1 MKPRTV
7 ALTAAIIVGL
17 ALLGYLVATVCLP
30 SEVIPFRQAIRG
42 PDPAELYLYLTMRVI
57 VGTVNAG
64 LLIILLAVYVGVYM
78 RTHAEFTIGLIIF
91 TTILILYAIMSGP
104 LTVILSGPFRIYG
117 LGPFAA
123 FPELFTTIAVAVL
136 LYLSL
141 K

>member
-1 MKPRTV
+1 MKPRIV
-7 ALTAAIIVGL
+7 ALTAVIIVGL

-30 SEVIPFRQAIRG
+30 SELIPFRQAIRG

-57 VGTVNAG
+57 VGTMNAG

-91 TTILILYAIMSGP
+91 TTILLLYAITSGP
-104 LTVILSGPFRIYG
+104 LTVILSGPFRVYG

>member
-7 ALTAAIIVGL
+7 ALIAAIIVGL

-30 SEVIPFRQAIRG
+30 SEVTPFRQVIRG
-42 PDPAELYLYLTMRVI
+42 PDPAELYLFLTMRVI

-104 LTVILSGPFRIYG
+104 LTVILSGPFRVYG

>member
-7 ALTAAIIVGL
+7 ALTAAIIVSL

-30 SEVIPFRQAIRG
+30 SEVTPFRQAIRG